1 MSGRYDLLVHQVVM
15 MYQRGVLLRPFT
27 TATPCTTPV
36 NIVTINIALT
46 SATLGW
52 DAVSGAWGYVV
63 RYKQTSPVSSAWA
76 YVTVNT
82 NSYSLTGLTSGGGYR
97 WQIYSI
103 CVMQITLIIHH
114 FHLMLSLLLLR
125 VNISLSQSTTNVVC
139 NGGSTG
145 AIDLSISGGSGSYS
159 YLWSNGATTEDL
171 TSLSAGSYSVTVTD
185 TWGCVDST
193 TVVILDSP
201 SISYTNSITI
211 CAGSSVIVGSN
222 TYTTAGTYTDL
233 LTAVNGCDSTVTTN
247 LIVTPH
253 PALPSLACYED
264 TATFDSTSCV
274 WIITGTQPTQP
285 TLACW
290 ETATFNTVT
299 CAWDVTGSQPTQ
311 PTLSCYETA
320 TFNTETFYLAWDV
333 TGTQPTQPNTCFV

>member
-1 MSGRYDLLVHQVVM
+1 
-15 MYQRGVLLRPFT
+15 
-27 TATPCTTPV
+27 
-36 NIVTINIALT
+36 
-46 SATLGW
+46 
-52 DAVSGAWGYVV
+52 
-63 RYKQTSPVSSAWA
+63 
-76 YVTVNT
+76 
-82 NSYSLTGLTSGGGYR
+82 
-97 WQIYSI
+97 
-103 CVMQITLIIHH
+103 
-114 FHLMLSLLLLR
+114 
-125 VNISLSQSTTNVVC
+125 
-139 NGGSTG
+139 
-145 AIDLSISGGSGSYS
+145 
-159 YLWSNGATTEDL
+159 L

-253 PALPSLACYED
+253 PALPSLACYE

-274 WIITGTQPTQP
+274 WIVTGTQPTQP

-299 CAWDVTGSQPTQ
+299 CSWNVTGTQPTQ

-320 TFNTETFYLAWDV
+320 TFNTVTCAWDV
-333 TGTQPTQPNTCFV
+333 TGTQPTQPSLACYETATFDNTTCTWLVSGTQEVPTGMSAFNVGLTKATLNWSAVTNAHHYDIRMREQGSSTWTISLNNLYLTSVLKTGLTSATTYEWEIRSACSS